1 MEIDKKLIEYIDSN
15 VFPSYEKNEWGHGID
30 HIKEVIRRSIKFADT
45 VENIDYNMVYTIAA
59 YHDIG
64 HYINPKLHEK
74 ISADMLYADKNLKN
88 IEAFGEHDCKV
99 QLKLDEILYFEADAE
114 QVFAYTADEIY
125 QMKLRLYQVE
135 SISKTAGIIRASK
148 SYLVN
153 LNKIQSVRT
162 ALNSR
167 LYAKMPNGEEVLF
180 SRKYAPVLKEAM
192 LS

>member
-1 MEIDKKLIEYIDSN
+1 MTEKLNKKFNELAAKKLES
-15 VFPSYEKNEWGHGID
+15 
-30 HIKEVIRRSIKFADT
+30 
-45 VENIDYNMVYTIAA
+45 ENKDGEEHKSDV
-59 YHDIG
+59 
-64 HYINPKLHEK
+64 P
-74 ISADMLYADKNLKN
+74 ADKNLKN